1 MALQDTDGSPRWGCG
16 WSGCRMLSGVN
27 RRIFEGW
34 DHFVAVDKLP
44 TRLVVASLVHR

>member
-1 MALQDTDGSPRWGCG
+1 MIPTGRLDGVVG

-34 DHFVAVDKLP
+34 AHFAAVDRLP